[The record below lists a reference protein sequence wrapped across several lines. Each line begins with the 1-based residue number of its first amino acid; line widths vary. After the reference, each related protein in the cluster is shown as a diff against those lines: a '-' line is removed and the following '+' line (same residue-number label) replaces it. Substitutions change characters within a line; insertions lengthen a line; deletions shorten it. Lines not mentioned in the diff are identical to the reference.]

1 MILSR
6 YNGMVKVVD
15 SMDNLYLDDNGV
27 YRDRTKEPY
36 DLVGIWV
43 TEESLNC
50 KVSDNKEIE
59 QISLFDYK

>member
-6 YNGMVKVVD
+6 HNGMVKVIE
-15 SMDNLYLDDNGV
+15 SMNNLYIDEHGI
-27 YRDRTKEPY
+27 YRYKTQEPF
-36 DLVGIWV
+36 DLVGTWV

-59 QISLFDYK
+59 QISLFDYR